1 MCLLSGLRGPWLRSE
16 DAEPEA
22 RGVGKS
28 PAIAN
33 RTGTCLGMLPPRTH
47 ASSPEASSPVIS
59 GWSSFAQHLVLGGE
73 RGSSLAGV
81 LHSRVN
87 TLDFQSSR
95 RLGWEKQKAGV
106 EMERRWEREGEH

>member
-33 RTGTCLGMLPPRTH
+33 RTGICLGMLPPRTQAVQKLPH
-47 ASSPEASSPVIS
+47 L
-59 GWSSFAQHLVLGGE
+59 SF
-73 RGSSLAGV
+73 LAG
-81 LHSRVN
+81 HPSPN
-87 TLDFQSSR
+87 T
-95 RLGWEKQKAGV
+95 
-106 EMERRWEREGEH
+106 